1 MANHCYNYGY
11 FIGKPEE
18 IKKLFAQVKKIDLE
32 TETNY
37 RHGDNSAQFTLWAG
51 NFCKV
56 LMNKPE
62 QKPDGSFP
70 TKFDVYDKY
79 GSKWFEAHFEIA
91 TGHTGDEAG
100 IIISGDSAWSPVL
113 PFFSKL
119 CKKYKLTCEG
129 NYEESGMDF
138 AGEFVIDEDGNI
150 EDDQMT
156 YRDFEQKNNPDS
168 YWDLIMCN
176 IEDGCYG
183 DLDSIY
189 QEFNPNLWAL
199 TNQEEEDL
207 KQQFKTYQLSID
219 EQKTI

>member
-18 IKKLFAQVKKIDLE
+18 IKKLFAQAKKIDLE

-62 QKPDGSFP
+62 QTEDGSFP
-70 TKFDVYDKY
+70 SNFDVYDKY
-79 GSKWFEAHFEIA
+79 GSKWFEAYFELQE
-91 TGHTGDEAG
+91 GHTGDEAA
-100 IIISGDSAWSPVL
+100 IVISGDSAWSPVL
-113 PFFSKL
+113 PFFAKL

-138 AGEFVIDEDGNI
+138 AGEFVIDAEGNVG
-150 EDDQMT
+150 DDQMT
-156 YRDFEQKNNPDS
+156 YGEFEQKHNPDTF
-168 YWDLIMCN
+168 WDNLMNN
-176 IEDGCYG
+176 IEDGYYN
-183 DLDSIY
+183 DLESIY
-189 QEFNPNLWAL
+189 KEFNPNLWDL
-199 TNQEEEDL
+199 TYQEQEEL
-207 KQQFKTYQLSID
+207 KHQFIRYQKSID

>member
-1 MANHCYNYGY
+1 MANYCYNYGY
-11 FIGKPEE
+11 FVGKPEE
-18 IKKLFAQVKKIDLE
+18 IKKLFAQTKKIDLE

-37 RHGDNSAQFTLWAG
+37 RQGDNSAQFTLWAG
-51 NFCKV
+51 NFCKI

-62 QKPDGSFP
+62 QSEDGSFP
-70 TKFDVYDKY
+70 SNFDVYDKY

-100 IIISGDSAWSPVL
+100 LVVRGDSAWSPVL
-113 PFFSKL
+113 PFFAKI

-138 AGEFVIDEDGNI
+138 AGEFVIDAEGNVD
-150 EDDQMT
+150 EDQMT

-189 QEFNPNLWAL
+189 QEFNPNLWVL